1 MLPVLR
7 LLSAEVWRVWLNF
20 RRYPNEA
27 FASMTSFTILFY
39 AVVMGAQ
46 GATAGPLALGSG
58 LEALIVSFVLWYLAV
73 IGLGSM
79 AWGIQTEAQVGTLE
93 QLWLTPHGLWRV
105 LVARVAAFATLQL
118 VLTGILLAAM
128 LLLTGRRLFV
138 PPESLLAALP
148 FLLGVNGLGFVL
160 AGLAVTYKNI
170 VGTINLAQYLVIL
183 LIAVPP
189 KAWPAALQ
197 PAYHL
202 FPLVPAAEVLRQ
214 LMAQGVPLPET
225 PWAAA
230 AANGLTYFALGLLFY
245 RWAERRVRR
254 SGKLSGY

>member
-1 MLPVLR
+1 M
-7 LLSAEVWRVWLNF
+7 
-20 RRYPNEA
+20 
-27 FASMTSFTILFY
+27 
-39 AVVMGAQ
+39 
-46 GATAGPLALGSG
+46 
-58 LEALIVSFVLWYLAV
+58 
-73 IGLGSM
+73 
-79 AWGIQTEAQVGTLE
+79 
-93 QLWLTPHGLWRV
+93 
-105 LVARVAAFATLQL
+105 
-118 VLTGILLAAM
+118 
-128 LLLTGRRLFV
+128 
-138 PPESLLAALP
+138 AALP

-230 AANGLTYFALGLLFY
+230 AANGLAYFALGLLFY

-254 SGKLSGY
+254 GGKLSGY